1 MPKTRRN
8 AAALLLGVAVGAAL
22 LSGCGSNITPRAVAE
37 PASEKAPE
45 APKPTTPKR
54 TPTPQ
59 GRRAGIHRRSG
70 RLCEPHGIRHGPGDR
85 DCSLRHARRR
95 VQSCGHSRQT

>member
-37 PASEKAPE
+37 PASEKAPD
-45 APKPTTPKR
+45 APKPTR
-54 TPTPQ
+54 TPTPKADEPVFTAEV
-59 GRRAGIHRRSG
+59 GDCVSLAGSDTAPVIAKA
-70 RLCEPHGIRHGPGDR
+70 P
-85 DCSLRHARRR
+85 
-95 VQSCGHSRQT
+95 